1 MFWKYTVS
9 LAKVSIMGPRQ
20 QIFERD
26 GRHLY
31 LYCVSEE
38 KKDID
43 NKIGKM
49 CEHDKTEKGKGK
61 IENLFQPLLSE

>member
-1 MFWKYTVS
+1 
-9 LAKVSIMGPRQ
+9 MGPRQ

-26 GRHLY
+26 GRHSSL
-31 LYCVSEE
+31 LRVRG

-49 CEHDKTEKGKGK
+49 CEHDKTEKGNEK